1 MRNIL
6 SYVKSCI
13 VSVLISKTRR
23 IWKSVTGIEKKSA
36 LNAQLPAMYI
46 FLSLCYPFF
55 MADISLENK
64 TVLVTGA
71 AGFIGSFLSKRLL
84 ETYRGITVIGI
95 DSITDYYDTSLKD
108 ERLSMLNACAGKFSF
123 IKGDIA
129 DRETL
134 VSVFEKYKPDIVV
147 NLAAQ
152 AGVRYSIDNPDAYI
166 SSNIIGFY
174 NILEACRHYPVE
186 HLVFASS
193 SSVYGT
199 NKKVPYSTEDKVD
212 NPVSLYA
219 ATKKSNELFA
229 HAYCK
234 LYGIAATGLRF
245 FTVYGP
251 MGRPDMAYFKFTNK
265 LVKGEPIQIYN
276 NGDMY
281 RDFTYIDD
289 IVTGITAV
297 MQKTPEKTEDGAAYK
312 IYNIGNNKPESLMYF
327 VETLEKC
334 LMNEGII
341 SAPGKKELLPMQPGD
356 VYQTFADVADLQR
369 DFGFKPSTALE
380 TGLSSFAR
388 WYKTYYRK

>member
-1 MRNIL
+1 
-6 SYVKSCI
+6 
-13 VSVLISKTRR
+13 
-23 IWKSVTGIEKKSA
+23 
-36 LNAQLPAMYI
+36 MYI
-46 FLSLCYPFF
+46 FLSLCYPFS

-71 AGFIGSFLSKRLL
+71 AGFIGSFLSKRLM
-84 ETYRGITVIGI
+84 ETYSGITVIGI

-108 ERLSMLNACAGKFSF
+108 ERLSMLNSCGGKFTF

-129 DRETL
+129 DKETL
-134 VSVFEKYKPDIVV
+134 VSVFEKYNPDIVV

-166 SSNIIGFY
+166 KSNMIGFY
-174 NILEACRHYPVE
+174 NILECCRHHPVE

-199 NKKVPYSTEDKVD
+199 NKKVPYSTDDKVD

-276 NGDMY
+276 NCDMY

-289 IVTGITAV
+289 IVTGITAI

-334 LMNEGII
+334 LMNERII

-388 WYKTYYRK
+388 WYKTYYKK